1 MFHARFGGA
10 DLGVVRMGLDMLLQI
25 LRALESLAAEVAFVR
40 LKWHMNTNM
49 GGNVITLDCCG
60 VASAP
65 LAGQVEVVGT
75 FTSNVAL
82 TNMLLYND
90 Y

>member
-1 MFHARFGGA
+1 
-10 DLGVVRMGLDMLLQI
+10 
-25 LRALESLAAEVAFVR
+25 
-40 LKWHMNTNM
+40 MNTDV
-49 GGNVITLDCCG
+49 GGDMITLDCCG

-65 LAGQVEVVGT
+65 LAGQVEVVGA

-82 TNMLLYND
+82 TNMLLYGH